1 MPFFKPSKNS
11 ELNEYDSGFKQRDS
25 TTLQMTCETDLE
37 SSVENL
43 SPIKDSKQQILF
55 EHTNTLSNMPNIVN
69 NNLLNEPECNY
80 TGNKLNFKYLLDEG
94 AYFI

>member
-1 MPFFKPSKNS
+1 MPFFRPSNNS
-11 ELNEYDSGFKQRDS
+11 ELNESHSGFKKRDS

-43 SPIKDSKQQILF
+43 TPIKEQKQQIIMF

-69 NNLLNEPECNY
+69 NNLLNEPESHYNY
-80 TGNKLNFKYLLDEG
+80 NGNKFHFKYLLD
-94 AYFI
+94 